1 MQRRYRTCRNNIG
14 PFAERGFFGAR
25 RRHAHVPQLQRFHSV
40 LHEARLLLRRFS
52 ESESDIGQHQ
62 RERNPGKSRARACVK
77 YPPGLRKVSPR
88 RHRIANVLD
97 GGFFRIREPREI
109 HVLIRGDNEL
119 KMLGGLGNQPLAMWN
134 FRGKNA
140 LQLFGKH
147 LFFMMTFAAT
157 RR

>member
-1 MQRRYRTCRNNIG
+1 MSCAGKQIPWDDRIQNMLD
-14 PFAERGFFGAR
+14 RGLTG
-25 RRHAHVPQLQRFHSV
+25 
-40 LHEARLLLRRFS
+40 
-52 ESESDIGQHQ
+52 
-62 RERNPGKSRARACVK
+62 SRDA
-77 YPPGLRKVSPR
+77 
-88 RHRIANVLD
+88 
-97 GGFFRIREPREI
+97 REI